1 MAASVVTT
9 EKSPDSQEKIGWESE
24 RVMPGTLFHSS
35 CPQVIYRQHFTPGS
49 CHLRYLSCGVFELSP
64 GASSRPFRFPEEE
77 SLLFVWHGSVTAWV
91 EDKSFALSSYDSLYT
106 PTGASFRMQNT
117 SADPAHVVHCSAPAV
132 NAHPPFH
139 SPFSE
144 FSKKEKRIRRLK
156 GRDVYMMFDVSEG
169 ADKLVAG
176 YTFFQPHQRSWPPHN
191 HTDQEEVYFFLKG
204 QGSMEV
210 YESPEQMSFVK
221 EVREGDMVTIPFLN
235 YHPVFTQDSPLD
247 FIWCIAGERY
257 WVGDKNQAF
266 MTGSGGP
273 ITT

>member
-1 MAASVVTT
+1 MAASAKTKT
-9 EKSPDSQEKIGWESE
+9 PDHQGKAGVEGG
-24 RVMPGTLFHSS
+24 RVMPGTLFHNSG
-35 CPQVIYRQHFTPGS
+35 PQVIYRQFFTPGS
-49 CHLRYLSCGVFELSP
+49 CHLQYLTCGVFELCSA
-64 GASSRPFRFPEEE
+64 ASSREFRFPGEE
-77 SLLFVWHGSVTAWV
+77 SLLFMWHGTVTAWLG
-91 EDKSFALSSYDSLYT
+91 EKSFELGPYDTLYV
-106 PTGASFRMQNT
+106 PTGASFRMQNP
-117 SADPAHVVHCSAPAV
+117 SATPAQVVHCSAPA
-132 NAHPPFH
+132 AKEHPPFH
-139 SPFSE
+139 SRFAE
-144 FSKKEKRIRRLK
+144 FSKKEERIRPLK

-176 YTFFQPHQRSWPPHN
+176 YTFFQPHHRSWPPHN

-221 EVREGDMVTIPFLN
+221 EVREGDMVTIPMLN

-257 WVGDKNQAF
+257 WVGDKNKAF
-266 MTGSGGP
+266 MAGSGGP